1 MAGKAGST
9 AIRTL
14 GSAGRGMLNAK
25 TGIGLGLLFHS
36 EELNK
41 GETDRIIAMKQQYA
55 AGKGLD
61 AKRLA
66 MGIGPEVG
74 KQAGEAINQAGQA
87 AAQGLQQAGQA
98 VSNNA
103 DAVGKALIAQVGQTK
118 IQGQINVSV
127 SASPMLQVQTTAVGN
142 GNTTLN
148 VGKTNT
154 GAK

>member
-1 MAGKAGST
+1 
-9 AIRTL
+9 
-14 GSAGRGMLNAK
+14 
-25 TGIGLGLLFHS
+25 
-36 EELNK
+36 
-41 GETDRIIAMKQQYA
+41 
-55 AGKGLD
+55 
-61 AKRLA
+61 